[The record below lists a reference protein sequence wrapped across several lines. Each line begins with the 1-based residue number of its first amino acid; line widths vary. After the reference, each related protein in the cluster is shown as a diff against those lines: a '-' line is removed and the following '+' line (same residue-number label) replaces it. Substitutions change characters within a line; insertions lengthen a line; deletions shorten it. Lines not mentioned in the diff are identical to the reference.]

1 MNRFRLLLLQMLGAF
16 AAAVLLGVGTFLA
29 STNAAAGVLVGL
41 AVILLAGGAAAAEY
55 PRRMR
60 AANAAKER
68 REFQAATTKK
78 LGQLHRTAGGTAE
91 AAATA
96 SNAVEDVRRYLE
108 AGEATL
114 AGILEENR
122 RVHGAILELGGKAGG
137 APVAPDAEAS
147 TPVSRGEAKEAA
159 TGPAAKKLAPLPSAT
174 SLERRHREAA
184 PIDTGEKVKWIPSR
198 QTGAVYFPPV
208 GATSSYRTSRL
219 PYTHEV
225 PVAIVAD
232 DFTYESFKHEFD
244 THRLTPANWRE
255 VMDRTNPRVFFC
267 ESAWQGGPPSVHPWQ
282 GKIYASVRFQH
293 ENRTVL
299 LEILQYCK
307 DRGIPTVFWNKE
319 DPIHFSDRI
328 NDFVRTAAL
337 FDYVFT
343 TAEECI
349 PMYVRDVGVKWAGVL
364 PFAVQPQIFNPIG
377 SYEQTD
383 TVNFA
388 GTWYH
393 RYPHRTAAAT
403 RILDRVIDSGRD
415 LVIYDRMYSSPSP
428 AYAYPDK
435 YRRFTRPSIS
445 YLETASAYR
454 KSRFGVTLNTITDSK
469 TMFAR
474 RVFELAASGSVV
486 LSNSAEGVRSFFG
499 DSVLYADGA
508 DNPLLGLGDEDIA
521 MMQREAMSIAFS
533 HTYRHRAETIFDA
546 VGIPYNTRVGTAQL
560 VGLVEDIED
569 IEKIDKFHAEHRREF
584 DSTLYV
590 IESDAEPT
598 LAFAV
603 GRQLRPGTAMVTR
616 KEIIDTEYRDR
627 NLFTA
632 RTVIFHD
639 PREGGLDTADI
650 RLLRGFGSALDQPA
664 RIARSTAA
672 RYRFGRVEN
681 LNGVVA
687 QSHRAQELLRQPDS
701 SPVFGL

>member
-1 MNRFRLLLLQMLGAF
+1 MNRYRLLLIQLLGAF
-16 AAAVLLGVGTFLA
+16 AAAVLLGVGTILA
-29 STNAAAGVLVGL
+29 SSSAAAGVLVGL
-41 AVILLAGGAAAAEY
+41 AVALLAGGAAAADY

-60 AANAAKER
+60 TAREAKER
-68 REFQAATTKK
+68 REFRAEATKK
-78 LGQLHRTAGGTAE
+78 LGQVHRTTGSTAE
-91 AAATA
+91 SVATA
-96 SNAVEDVRRYLE
+96 GTAVEDFRRHVACTE
-108 AGEATL
+108 RTL
-114 AGILEENR
+114 AEILEENR
-122 RVHGAILELGGKAGG
+122 RVHGAVLELGGKFGGVPAASGAAESRPAGDG
-137 APVAPDAEAS
+137 EAS
-147 TPVSRGEAKEAA
+147 ESTAK
-159 TGPAAKKLAPLPSAT
+159 PSPKKPAPLPSAT
-174 SLERRHREAA
+174 SLERRNREIA
-184 PIDTGEKVKWIPSR
+184 PIGKEEKLRWIPSR
-198 QTGAVYFPPV
+198 QSDAVYVPPA

-225 PVAIVAD
+225 PVAIIAD
-232 DFTYESFKHEFD
+232 DFTYESFKFEFNA
-244 THRLTPANWRE
+244 HRLTPTNWRE

-267 ESAWQGGPPSVHPWQ
+267 ESAWQGGPPSEHPWQ

-293 ENRTVL
+293 ENRAVL

-328 NDFVRTAAL
+328 NDFIRTAAL

-343 TAEECI
+343 TAEECV
-349 PMYVRDVGVKWAGVL
+349 PMYIRDVGVKWAGVL
-364 PFAVQPQIFNPIG
+364 PFAAQPRIFNPIG
-377 SYEQTD
+377 AYEQAD

-428 AYAYPDK
+428 AYAYPEK
-435 YRRFTRPSIS
+435 YRRFTRPAIP
-445 YLETASAYR
+445 YLETADAYK

-486 LSNSAEGVRSFFG
+486 LSNSAEGVKNFFG
-499 DSVLYADGA
+499 DSVLYADGTE
-508 DNPLLGLGDEDIA
+508 NPLVGLGDEDIA
-521 MMQREAMSIAFS
+521 RMQRGAMSIAFS
-533 HTYRHRAETIFDA
+533 HTYRHRAETVFEA
-546 VGIPYNTRVGTAQL
+546 VGIRYNTCVGAAQL
-560 VGLVEDIED
+560 VGLVKDLGD
-569 IEKIDKFHAEHRREF
+569 VEKIDAFRDEHRGEF

-590 IESDAEPT
+590 IDVDADPT
-598 LAFAV
+598 VAFAV
-603 GRQLRPGTAMVTR
+603 GRQLRPGTAMVAR
-616 KEIIDTEYRDR
+616 KEIINAEYRDR

-639 PREGGLDTADI
+639 PREGGLDAADL
-650 RLLRGFGSALDQPA
+650 RLLRGFGNALDQPA
-664 RIARSTAA
+664 LIARSAAA

-687 QSHRAQELLRQPDS
+687 QAHRAQELLRNTDS
-701 SPVFGL
+701 IPVFGL